1 MVEPRSVT
9 ACSKHLDD
17 AGALE
22 EEREGAD
29 EEGEGAA
36 HAFAA
41 ARAFRCSGA
50 RLRVAA
56 QRLRE
61 EDKEKEQKKKEKEQ
75 TKKEKVRPA
84 RLQRPALAAAVV
96 LLTPCR
102 RLLVPAAA
110 VPG

>member
-9 ACSKHLDD
+9 ACSKHLAD

-36 HAFAA
+36 HASAA
-41 ARAFRCSGA
+41 ARACRRSGA
-50 RLRVAA
+50 RLGAVA
-56 QRLRE
+56 QRLWE
-61 EDKEKEQKKKEKEQ
+61 EDEEQEQMKKENK
-75 TKKEKVRPA
+75 KVRPT
-84 RLQRPALAAAVV
+84 RLHWPAFS
-96 LLTPCR
+96 
-102 RLLVPAAA
+102 AAA

>member
-9 ACSKHLDD
+9 TCSKHLAD

-22 EEREGAD
+22 EEGEGAD

-41 ARAFRCSGA
+41 ARACRRSGA
-50 RLRVAA
+50 RLRAVA
-56 QRLRE
+56 QRLWE
-61 EDKEKEQKKKEKEQ
+61 EDKEQEQMKKEK
-75 TKKEKVRPA
+75 KKVRPT
-84 RLQRPALAAAVV
+84 RLQRPALS
-96 LLTPCR
+96 
-102 RLLVPAAA
+102 AAA